1 MEYMIPFG
9 DGPLP
14 LFKRRVAQTMI
25 MNMNMLGQAQNY
37 VYMSTSLDLYRL
49 EAPRPYARMEINIR
63 IFIFKLI

>member
-25 MNMNMLGQAQNY
+25 MNMLSQAQDY

-49 EAPRPYARMEINIR
+49 EASRPYARMKINIR